1 MKHVLLVGV
10 ALSLVLTISGV
21 TLTVPKVMAIDLEGE
36 NGVYTSTV
44 FHLPIRI
51 CNATLDISV
60 LMDTFLRATL
70 ELRVGDDY
78 IQFHLNDLSI
88 SGHCGYNV
96 LELFARVTP
105 ADVMLMLHIDTDG
118 IIQGNPKVSIVYYGL
133 F

>member
-1 MKHVLLVGV
+1 VGV

-36 NGVYTSTV
+36 NGVYTSKV

-88 SGHCGYNV
+88 SGHCEYNV
-96 LELFARVTP
+96 LELFARVTS
-105 ADVMLMLHIDTDG
+105 ADVMLMLHIDADG

>member
-1 MKHVLLVGV
+1 MGV

-36 NGVYTSTV
+36 NGVYTSKV

-88 SGHCGYNV
+88 SGHCEYNV
-96 LELFARVTP
+96 LELFARVTS
-105 ADVMLMLHIDTDG
+105 ADVMLMLHIDADG

>member
-1 MKHVLLVGV
+1 MKHILLVGV

-36 NGVYTSTV
+36 NGVYTSKV

-51 CNATLDISV
+51 CNAILDISV
-60 LMDTFLRATL
+60 LMDTFLRTTL

-78 IQFHLNDLSI
+78 IQFHLNDLSL
-88 SGHCGYNV
+88 SGHCEYNV
-96 LELFARVTP
+96 LELFARVTS

-118 IIQGNPKVSIVYYGL
+118 IIQGNPKVSIMYYGL